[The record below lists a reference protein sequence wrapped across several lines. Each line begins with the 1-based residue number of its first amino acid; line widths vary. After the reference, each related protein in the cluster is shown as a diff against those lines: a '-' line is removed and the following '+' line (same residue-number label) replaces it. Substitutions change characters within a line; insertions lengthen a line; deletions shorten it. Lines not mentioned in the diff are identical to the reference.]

1 MSIPRGQQVAIATVT
16 VMLLKLHG
24 IAAKVAISREP
35 FSEFCDR
42 WPERPSAIC
51 PREVRASDWKQLRV
65 LGLRWFCTPMIPRL
79 QNEGDITKYCK
90 QAKYVN

>member
-1 MSIPRGQQVAIATVT
+1 MAIVTVT
-16 VMLLKLHG
+16 VMLPKLHA
-24 IAAKVAISREP
+24 IAAKVAMSREP

-42 WPERPSAIC
+42 WPECPSAIGS
-51 PREVRASDWKQLRV
+51 REVRSSDWKQLRV
-65 LGLRWFCTPMIPRL
+65 LGLRWFYTPMIPRL